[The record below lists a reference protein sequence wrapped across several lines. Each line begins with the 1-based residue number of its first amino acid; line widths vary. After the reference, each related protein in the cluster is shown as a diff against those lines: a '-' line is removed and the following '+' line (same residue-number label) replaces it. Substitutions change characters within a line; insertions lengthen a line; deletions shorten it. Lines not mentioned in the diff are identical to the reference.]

1 MREKKLKPLP
11 ILRTDKEAEDF
22 VDNANLADYDLSGFK
37 RTHFEFEKKS
47 STVTLRVPARLLEAI
62 KARAKERQIPYQRLI
77 REAMEMTLQ

>member
-1 MREKKLKPLP
+1 MKTEKLKPFP
-11 ILRTDKEAEDF
+11 HFKSDKEAEDF

-47 STVTLRVPARLLEAI
+47 STVTLRVPARLLDAV

-77 REAMEMTLQ
+77 REAMEMMLQ